1 MFVEN
6 PYTNTLF
13 IDYFLCFFGVVRT
26 ITKCVYIVEKDDC
39 VHISAQ
45 LIRLKKRKKK
55 HLFPEMWVS
64 KKIFNWEAAIF
75 FNQFN

>member
-55 HLFPEMWVS
+55 TLVS
-64 KKIFNWEAAIF
+64 RNVGVEKNLQLGGCNF
-75 FNQFN
+75 F